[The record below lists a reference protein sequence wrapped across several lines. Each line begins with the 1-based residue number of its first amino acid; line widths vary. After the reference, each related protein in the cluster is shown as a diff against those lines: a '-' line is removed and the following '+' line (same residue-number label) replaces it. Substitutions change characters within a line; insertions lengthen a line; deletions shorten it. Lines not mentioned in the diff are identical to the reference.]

1 MVFGSISNCASID
14 FLLNISLKILLTFVF
29 MENYLERVTVN
40 PKQLDGKPSIR
51 NMRISV
57 QTILEFLGAGNTA
70 EEILDQYPSLQK
82 EDILACLQ
90 YAAKVS
96 GKEFSFQTL
105 ANA

>member
-1 MVFGSISNCASID
+1 MESY
-14 FLLNISLKILLTFVF
+14 LNRI
-29 MENYLERVTVN
+29 TVN
-40 PKQLDGKPSIR
+40 PNQLDGKPCIR

-57 QTILEFLGAGNTA
+57 QTILEFLGAGNSV

-82 EDILACLQ
+82 EDISACLQ

-105 ANA
+105 SNA